1 MVQKFCALIELIMQ
15 IFMRKKGK
23 KIRHLLI
30 FIKARLEKLLK
41 FFCYQKIGLTKAT
54 NIQNES
60 IINSKVIGKKSQTF
74 PPIPLTGKS
83 FLRYRNIKP
92 CTNLNAFFP
101 HFIFGLN
108 TERYGVSLRIQSDS
122 VKMWGICG
130 PE

>member
-1 MVQKFCALIELIMQ
+1 MRTDRTHHANIYEKK
-15 IFMRKKGK
+15 RKKNK
-23 KIRHLLI
+23 APPDFYQSRARKII
-30 FIKARLEKLLK
+30 EI
-41 FFCYQKIGLTKAT
+41 FCYQNIGLTKAT

-74 PPIPLTGKS
+74 PPMPLTGKS